1 MRRGLALSEV
11 VQPKK
16 NPIDRLILA
25 VAGRF
30 GDKSK
35 EVERFLKFAV
45 VGAIG
50 FVVDLGTLVIL
61 QATILP
67 PVDTTSVAIATTIA
81 FLAAIISNFIWNR
94 FWTYPDSRS
103 RSVRTQF
110 IQFTVISVIGWLSR
124 TVWISLAYTPL
135 GGLLFP
141 VVTSIFPN
149 FATAPNAEARLG
161 TVTAQII
168 GVIVVMFWN
177 FFANRYWTYRDV
189 DEKPKNK
196 VEG

>member
-1 MRRGLALSEV
+1 MSQLSTAR
-11 VQPKK
+11 
-16 NPIDRLILA
+16 NPLDRLILA

-30 GDKSK
+30 GSKSK

-45 VGAIG
+45 VGGVG

-67 PVDTTSVAIATTIA
+67 PVNTVSVAVATTIA
-81 FLAAIISNFIWNR
+81 FLAAIASNFTWNR

-110 IQFTVISVIGWLSR
+110 IQFTIISVIGWLAR

-135 GGLLFP
+135 GALLLPP
-141 VVTSIFPN
+141 VRAVFHD
-149 FATAPNAEARLG
+149 FASAANAEARLG
-161 TVTAQII
+161 TVAAQII

-189 DEKPKNK
+189 DEVGNDHS
-196 VEG
+196 

>member
-1 MRRGLALSEV
+1 MSEV
-11 VQPKK
+11 LEQRK

-25 VAGRF
+25 VAARF

-67 PVDTTSVAIATTIA
+67 PVNDESVVVATTIA

-110 IQFTVISVIGWLSR
+110 IQFTFISVIGWLSR
-124 TVWISLAYTPL
+124 TVWIRLAYAPL
-135 GGLLFP
+135 GALLLP
-141 VVTSIFPN
+141 IVASISPN
-149 FATAPNAEARLG
+149 FASAANAEARLG
-161 TVTAQII
+161 SVAAQII

-189 DEKPKNK
+189 DANQTAA
-196 VEG
+196 